1 VKGKMK
7 KKIMVIDDNPDLI
20 YIIKKRLENIN
31 NNFEIIGLNSGKE
44 CFKSLSEGQI
54 PDLVLLDV
62 MMPEI
67 TGWDVLA
74 KLRNN
79 PLWDKIP
86 VFFLTAKAD
95 DTSKGLGTLTSEGYI
110 TKPFDMTYLEE
121 MISNYFK
128 KKVK

>member
-1 VKGKMK
+1 MK
-7 KKIMVIDDNPDLI
+7 KKIMVVDDNPDLI

-31 NNFEIIGLNSGKE
+31 NKFEIIGVNSGKE
-44 CFKSLSEGQI
+44 CFKSLSKGQI

-62 MMPEI
+62 MMPEM

-79 PLWDKIP
+79 PSWDKIP

-110 TKPFDMTYLEE
+110 TKPFDMIHLEE

-128 KKVK
+128 RKVEQ

>member
-1 VKGKMK
+1 MK
-7 KKIMVIDDNPDLI
+7 KKIMVVDDNPDLI

-31 NNFEIIGLNSGKE
+31 NKFEIIGVNSGKE
-44 CFKSLSEGQI
+44 CFRSLSKGRI

-62 MMPEI
+62 MMPEM

-79 PLWDKIP
+79 PSWDKIP

-110 TKPFDMTYLEE
+110 TKPFDMIYLEE

-128 KKVK
+128 RKVEQ